1 MNKNWKKRLKYTWKD
16 INTYG
21 ASMASSLVVAL
32 PVTLVGEFVFGYH
45 GVALPIITIAVT
57 TLACFGYYIKEALFA
72 DTHEYDKRIQKEEI
86 EKGVLERVEQIKQE
100 EAEREAKKKRM
111 EHLLALLK
119 ESARLSHLDMMNT
132 IQDIVKTI
140 HEILKKEI
148 ITVDENHYLAYTL
161 PRDITEML
169 QLYGELDKERKQ
181 VKEDEILSFLGSV
194 QENLQEN
201 FVERYQKETL
211 QALDK
216 KLLVSTQ
223 RMYERE

>member
-1 MNKNWKKRLKYTWKD
+1 MNKNWRKRLKYTSKD

-21 ASMASSLVVAL
+21 ASIASGLVVAL

-57 TLACFGYYIKEALFA
+57 TLSCFGYYIKEALFA

-86 EKGVLERVEQIKQE
+86 EKGVLERVEQIKRE

-148 ITVDENHYLAYTL
+148 ITVEENHYLAYTL

-181 VKEDEILSFLGSV
+181 VKEDEILSFLETI
-194 QENLQEN
+194 QKNLQEN